1 MSLENLLPGKK
12 NVSKKK
18 EEVNV
23 EKKDV
28 IKKVLDLPE
37 DAVDIISSLAALDR
51 NRDRRKRNF
60 KNLAQD
66 ILIEYAKENKSK
78 LDI

>member
-12 NVSKKK
+12 NASKKK

-23 EKKDV
+23 EKEVV
-28 IKKVLDLPE
+28 IKKILHLPE
-37 DAVDIISSLAALDR
+37 GVVDIISTLAALDR

-66 ILIEYAKENKSK
+66 ILIEYAKENKTK

>member
-1 MSLENLLPGKK
+1 MSLENLLPGRK
-12 NVSKKK
+12 NASKKK

-66 ILIEYAKENKSK
+66 ILIEYAKENESK